1 LTYLSAASIIDI
13 VKKFQAQTEA
23 GSGFSYNYVKRVF
36 DFVAASIALIV
47 LSPIFGAAALFI
59 KFGSRG
65 SVFFL
70 QERIG
75 KGGKPFFIYK
85 FRTMVEDAPKRG
97 PAITGAGDPRITRVG
112 VFLRA
117 TKMDELPNLINVV
130 RGEMSLVGPRPD
142 LPRFMSALTPEQ
154 RSILR
159 FRPGLTG
166 PTQIRYVAEEE
177 YLSPVNIDENYVDN
191 VLADKIASDMEY
203 VTNWSF
209 RRDVLLIL
217 FTPIALLFKVL
228 GRAAKIFPMSRRREN
243 AEPPK

>member
-1 LTYLSAASIIDI
+1 MTYRVGASIIDI
-13 VKKFQAQTEA
+13 VAKVKVQVDAD
-23 GSGFSYNYVKRVF
+23 SRFSYKYLKRVF
-36 DFVAASIALIV
+36 DLVAASTALVI
-47 LSPIFGAAALFI
+47 LSPVFGAVALFI
-59 KFGSRG
+59 KFDSRG
-65 SVFFL
+65 PVFFL

-75 KGGKPFFIYK
+75 KDGKPFFIYK

-97 PAITGAGDPRITRVG
+97 PGITGAGDPRITRAG
-112 VFLRA
+112 ALLRA
-117 TKMDELPNLINVV
+117 TKLDELPNLINVV

-142 LPRFMSALTPEQ
+142 LPRFMSALTPQQ
-154 RSILR
+154 RTIFS

-191 VLADKIASDMEY
+191 VLADKIASDTEY
-203 VTNWSF
+203 VTHWSF

-228 GRAAKIFPMSRRREN
+228 GRAAKIFPMSRRSES

>member
-1 LTYLSAASIIDI
+1 VAKPKIPA
-13 VKKFQAQTEA
+13 EA
-23 GSGFSYNYVKRVF
+23 NSGFSYKYLKRLF
-36 DFVAASIALIV
+36 DFVAASIALVV
-47 LSPIFGAAALFI
+47 LSPAFGAAALFI
-59 KFGSRG
+59 KFDSRG
-65 SVFFL
+65 PVFFL

-75 KGGKPFFIYK
+75 KEGKPFFIYK

-97 PAITGAGDPRITRVG
+97 PGITGAGDPRITRVG
-112 VFLRA
+112 AFLRA
-117 TKMDELPNLINVV
+117 TKLDELPNLINVV

-142 LPRFMSALTPEQ
+142 LPRFMSSLTPQQ
-154 RSILR
+154 RTIFS

-191 VLADKIASDMEY
+191 VLADKIASDTEY

-209 RRDVLLIL
+209 QRDVLLML

-228 GRAAKIFPMSRRREN
+228 GRAARIFPMSRRRGS
-243 AEPPK
+243 AERPK